1 MASHVLIVT
10 KEAHRPVIAAQEGK
24 GFSPFASSKHF
35 LRIAHRHFV
44 GRRDRLDLEEAPDF
58 MMRDL
63 GFLDG
68 HAAYRE
74 EDRMR

>member
-10 KEAHRPVIAAQEGK
+10 KEAHRPVITVQEGK
-24 GFSPFASSKHF
+24 GRSPLAWPKHF
-35 LRIAHRHFV
+35 LRIAHRYFV
-44 GRRDRLDLEEAPDF
+44 GRRDRLDLEEAPDL

-68 HAAYRE
+68 HAPYRE